1 MSVSPRVQERLI
13 TLFRDKLNVDI
24 PNPTTDLFDTGLL
37 DSVMFVELLLLLEQ
51 QFGVTVSLDDL
62 EIDNFRSVAR
72 IADFVASRER
82 VRESA

>member
-13 TLFRDKLNVDI
+13 ALFRDKLNVDI

-62 EIDNFRSVAR
+62 EIDNFRSVTR
-72 IADFVASRER
+72 IADFVAPRER

>member
-24 PNPTTDLFDTGLL
+24 PTPTTDLFDTGLL

-62 EIDNFRSVAR
+62 EIDNFRSVTR
-72 IADFVASRER
+72 IADFVAPRER